1 MIKEDKGLY
10 YLFITNN
17 IIESF
22 YSKLVKYLPRG
33 PITSKGFIN
42 VMESV
47 IKDNVL
53 LKNSIKLHDYKTK
66 TILCLAEKYN
76 ISNIKFMWYN
86 YKEFYE
92 TGQKVLINRI
102 KI

>member
-33 PITSKGFIN
+33 PITSKG
-42 VMESV
+42 
-47 IKDNVL
+47 L
-53 LKNSIKLHDYKTK
+53 
-66 TILCLAEKYN
+66 
-76 ISNIKFMWYN
+76 
-86 YKEFYE
+86 
-92 TGQKVLINRI
+92 
-102 KI
+102 